1 MHKIS
6 LIVAAATLAAC
17 DRGTAPPETP
27 ANEAAPEEPQA
38 AQSAPAGEGRNE
50 AAAAPAAA
58 PAGAGPCL
66 VQDGEP
72 LKTKPLRAVG
82 TEPFWGARIEGRCVT
97 YSTPEDQA
105 GTRVWTTFRGTA
117 EQGSWTGALN
127 GKRFELRTRPQPD
140 CSDGMSDT
148 VYPIA
153 VTLLVGGEQRRG
165 CALPQ

>member
-1 MHKIS
+1 MHRIS
-6 LIVAAATLAAC
+6 LIVIAATLAAC
-17 DRGTAPPETP
+17 DGGTAPPEMP
-27 ANEAAPEEPQA
+27 ANEAAPEEP
-38 AQSAPAGEGRNE
+38 PAGQPVSGEDGS
-50 AAAAPAAA
+50 AATGGPAAA
-58 PAGAGPCL
+58 PEGAGPCL
-66 VQDGEP
+66 LQDGER
-72 LKTKPLRAVG
+72 LETRALRAVG

-105 GTRVWTTFRGTA
+105 GTRVWTTFSGTA

-127 GKRFELRTRPQPD
+127 GKRFELRTTPQPD